1 MALLAES
8 PKSISCFF
16 LTDVGK
22 KFTLT
27 AELKK
32 LGRPNAPTV
41 TVTEHKQEH
50 ARSMTRTKPAEADP
64 VPNSFYRWRL
74 GASFNSEI

>member
-32 LGRPNAPTV
+32 VGSAECPTV
-41 TVTEHKQEH
+41 TKHKHEH